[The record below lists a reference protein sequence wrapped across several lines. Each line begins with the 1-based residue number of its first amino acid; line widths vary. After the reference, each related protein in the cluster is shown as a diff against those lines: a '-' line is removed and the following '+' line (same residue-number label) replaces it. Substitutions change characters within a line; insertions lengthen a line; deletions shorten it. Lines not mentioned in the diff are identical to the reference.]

1 MLQAF
6 KPGYQ
11 LGKGTHLQFKRIKNP
26 RRKMIKIRKVGLD
39 KKIWEIIQ
47 KIGFG
52 RFYGKYFF
60 FIIHSQFYQHFKKS
74 RNPSFTKE
82 LHAF

>member
-52 RFYGKYFF
+52 RFYGKYFYF
-60 FIIHSQFYQHFKKS
+60 FHSHFYQHIQKS
-74 RNPSFTKE
+74 RNHLFTKE
-82 LHAF
+82 LRTF